1 MADQLPGEP
10 RAERRR
16 NALDRRGQSAR
27 SRLAAA
33 DVRDASADAR
43 DVAAAARDEVATA
56 RQRAITMRLAGSRP
70 DGAPVMGASE
80 WIIRAAGSRKR
91 AERRRADSAVQGAFA
106 LHDRQ
111 DAAEDREQAARERLH
126 ALVDREVLADA
137 LADAEV
143 DPLTGA
149 RMRAAG
155 LADLDRE
162 LLCCHR
168 TGRSLVVAYVDVV
181 GLKALNDREG
191 HGAGDELLVGVVA
204 LLKRHLR
211 AYDLIIR
218 VGGDEFLC
226 AMTGLELPEAQQRF
240 DQIADALAQAPG
252 GASIRTGFAELAEG
266 DTTVELIARADDQL
280 LGRAHH
286 QHTPRTGTRAL
297 RPGD

>member
-1 MADQLPGEP
+1 MADQPPGEP

-16 NALDRRGQSAR
+16 NALDRRGQSAQ

-56 RQRAITMRLAGSRP
+56 RQRALTLRLAGSRT
-70 DGAPVMGASE
+70 DGEAVTSASE

-91 AERRRADSAVQGAFA
+91 ADRMRADSAVQGAFA

-111 DAAEDREQAARERLH
+111 DAAQDREQAARERLH

-162 LLCCHR
+162 LLCCNR
-168 TGRSLVVAYVDVV
+168 TGRALVVAYVDVV

-191 HGAGDELLVGVVA
+191 HGAGDDLLVGVVT
-204 LLKRHLR
+204 LLKQHLR

-226 AMTGLELPEAQQRF
+226 AMTGLGLHEAKQRF
-240 DQIADALAQAPG
+240 DQIAEVLARAPG
-252 GASIRTGFAELAEG
+252 GASIRAGFAELADG
-266 DTTVELIARADDQL
+266 DTTVELIARADGQL
-280 LGRAHH
+280 IGRAHDP
-286 QHTPRTGTRAL
+286 HTPRTGRRAL
-297 RPGD
+297 HPGD